1 MNDCGDGCGVKAVE
15 AANTPAYVRTLWL
28 VVVMNAAMFV
38 IGVFVTATG
47 GSVSVRSDLLD
58 FLGDAVATG
67 VGLLLIG
74 RPAAVRSI
82 ASLWQGLAL
91 GALGLFALGSAVSR
105 AFGGVTPEPYGMGL
119 YGILGLCVN
128 LGAALLLLRHRKGDA
143 SVRAVWLY
151 SRNDAI
157 GNVAVLAAAGLVA
170 LTATRWPD
178 VVVGF
183 GIAALFLHSSF
194 EIIRDAQRELPKSRR
209 MSWFWPLGVILAVA
223 LLDQGTKLLARVQLT
238 QGAPLELTP
247 FLDLNLGFNPG
258 IVFGVFAAAEGGPW
272 PLIGVTGL
280 LTAGL
285 VFWLAKET
293 RPLARLA
300 LALFIGGALGNL
312 WDRLARGAVTDFV
325 DLHAGGYHWPAFNL
339 SDSAIVIGVALL
351 LLDWASAPRRT
362 A

>member
-1 MNDCGDGCGVKAVE
+1 MNDCGDGCGAKAVG
-15 AANTPAYVRTLWL
+15 AANTPAYIRTLWL
-28 VVVMNAAMFV
+28 VVAMNAAMFV

-58 FLGDAVATG
+58 FLGDSVATG
-67 VGLLLIG
+67 IGLLLVG
-74 RPAAVRSI
+74 RSASVRSM

-91 GALGLFALGSAVSR
+91 GALGLFALGSAVAR
-105 AFGGVTPEPYGMGL
+105 AFGGATPEPFGMGL
-119 YGILGLCVN
+119 YGVLGLCVN
-128 LGAALLLLRHRKGDA
+128 LGAALLLLKHRTGDA
-143 SVRAVWLY
+143 SIRAVWLY

-157 GNVAVLAAAGLVA
+157 GNVAVMAAAGLVA

-194 EIIRDAQRELPKSRR
+194 EIIQDANRELPKSRR
-209 MSWFWPLGVILAVA
+209 SKWFWPLGVVLGVV
-223 LLDQGTKLLARVQLT
+223 LLDQGTKTLARVQLT
-238 QGAPLELTP
+238 QGAPLELTS

-258 IVFGVFAAAEGGPW
+258 IVFGIFGAAEWGPW

-280 LTAGL
+280 VAAGL
-285 VFWLAKET
+285 GYCLVGET
-293 RPLARLA
+293 RFLARFA

-325 DLHAGGYHWPAFNL
+325 DIHAGGYHWPAFNL
-339 SDSAIVIGVALL
+339 ADSVIVIGGVLL
-351 LLDWASAPRRT
+351 LLGSASAPRRP